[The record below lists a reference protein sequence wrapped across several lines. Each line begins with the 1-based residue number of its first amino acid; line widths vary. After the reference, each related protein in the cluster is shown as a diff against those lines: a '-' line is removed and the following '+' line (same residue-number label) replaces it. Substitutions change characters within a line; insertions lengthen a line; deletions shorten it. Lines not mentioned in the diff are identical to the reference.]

1 MNNSIARLI
10 LILVFPNVSEGLFHF
25 IRQFKLLQGVG
36 CSLLADGAGGQVLE
50 EHRLGVAAALGPHPA
65 RGGVAAQGAHH
76 LRQVAITLLQT
87 WKPNIY

>member
-1 MNNSIARLI
+1 MNSSIASL

-25 IRQFKLLQGVG
+25 IRQFELLQGVG
-36 CSLLADGAGGQVLE
+36 RSLLAGGAGGQVLE

-76 LRQVAITLLQT
+76 LRRVVVTDI
-87 WKPNIY
+87 